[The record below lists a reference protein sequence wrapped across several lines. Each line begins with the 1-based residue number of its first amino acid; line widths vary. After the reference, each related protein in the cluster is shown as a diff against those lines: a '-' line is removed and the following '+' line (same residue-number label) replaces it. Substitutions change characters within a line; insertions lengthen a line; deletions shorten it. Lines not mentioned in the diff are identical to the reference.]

1 MDNEIAGLYVRIGAD
16 FSELQSGLEETR
28 LLVDS
33 LGADGGILTGLV
45 NQTINDLSRFVAGV
59 RQGLAPLVPAL
70 QSGLQAPLQEAFRAV
85 NAVLARE
92 TDAMISELY
101 SAASRIHNLALSLNL
116 PSPINATALYEGRA
130 EGGQVT
136 AGTPYV
142 VGEAGPELFVPH
154 TSGSIVPNHV
164 PAFQRIG
171 FDIKE
176 ARCWMIRPTQAYSD
190 IEFAYKRTEPTQEDA
205 SALADL
211 MFAAF
216 QGGVGRYG
224 LRTVTDHRKSI
235 DNYLET
241 IATDLVS
248 QRAASLLWDG
258 DHLVAACLVQPHH
271 THGRTCLGMG
281 QIKLEIFCPNQ
292 YFKSIQC

>member
-154 TSGSIVPNHV
+154 TSGSIVPNH
-164 PAFQRIG
+164 
-171 FDIKE
+171 
-176 ARCWMIRPTQAYSD
+176 
-190 IEFAYKRTEPTQEDA
+190 
-205 SALADL
+205 ALYGGGAG
-211 MFAAF
+211 
-216 QGGVGRYG
+216 GGVSISGATFHIHGVQDANG
-224 LRTVTDHRKSI
+224 LYDQ
-235 DNYLET
+235 LQQ
-241 IATDLVS
+241 IAR
-248 QRAASLLWDG
+248 QRSNA
-258 DHLVAACLVQPHH
+258 
-271 THGRTCLGMG
+271 
-281 QIKLEIFCPNQ
+281 
-292 YFKSIQC
+292 